1 VGFASTV
8 LRETEGVELVFL
20 CVFIYE
26 MNNPGVGF
34 RLSSVERKARVAI
47 DLQHDVPRGVAL
59 MNDFFN
65 WRVAAASLPRILT

>member
-1 VGFASTV
+1 MVSTNPG
-8 LRETEGVELVFL
+8 ETEGVELVFL

-59 MNDFFN
+59 MLRFFSR
-65 WRVAAASLPRILT
+65 RVAAAYLPRILT